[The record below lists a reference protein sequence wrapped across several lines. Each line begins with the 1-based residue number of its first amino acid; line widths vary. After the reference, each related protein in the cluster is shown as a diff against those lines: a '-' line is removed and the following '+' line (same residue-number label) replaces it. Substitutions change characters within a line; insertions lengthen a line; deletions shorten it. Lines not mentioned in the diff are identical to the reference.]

1 MSQNQE
7 HDENKYF
14 PDEGLKAA
22 VEVARDL
29 HMPLLVT
36 GEPGTGKTELAK
48 WIAAEVFGGSTVFRF
63 DTKTT
68 SQAKD
73 LFYRYDAI
81 RHFGNRKTNPN
92 PLHYVAFEA
101 MGKAILEAREDGPRH
116 VVLVDEIDKAPRDFP
131 NDVLFQFEQY
141 AFRVEEATRKDF
153 DEYDF
158 TERLGKKSLD
168 LDSDNNIR
176 LPRQAKNDKAY
187 IAPPFLLLTSNSEK
201 NLPDAFLRRCVFYH
215 IPFPKADE
223 LKKILRAKARVS
235 GNYLRH
241 LDQVIAHFEY
251 LRERGPIKKPA
262 TAELIRWMESLE
274 RRAFNWDDFFSEMD
288 KEEAFRDKEAL
299 KTMLENFQRT
309 MPVLLKNKEDMDKL
323 SGIQPMKKPNNQK

>member
-158 TERLGKKSLD
+158 TERLGKKSID

-235 GNYLRH
+235 KGYFQN
-241 LDQVIAHFEY
+241 LDAVIAFFEMV
-251 LRERGPIKKPA
+251 RERGPIKKPA

-274 RRAFNWDDFFSEMD
+274 KRGADWSKMF
-288 KEEAFRDKEAL
+288 EELKKAEADRDKSVFDAL
-299 KTMLENFQRT
+299 KET
-309 MPVLLKNKEDMDKL
+309 MPVLLKNKEDQEKL
-323 SGIQPMKKPNNQK
+323 GGLLPVEA

>member
-1 MSQNQE
+1 MN
-7 HDENKYF
+7 ENPYF
-14 PDEGLKAA
+14 PDEGLRAA

-48 WIAAEVFGGSTVFRF
+48 WIAGSEMLGSGVVHRF

-81 RHFGNRKTNPN
+81 RHFGKKESPMEFIS
-92 PLHYVAFEA
+92 FEA
-101 MGKAILEAREDGPRH
+101 LGKAILCANENDNRH

-131 NDVLFQFEQY
+131 NDVLFQFEQF
-141 AFRVEEATRKDF
+141 AFRVEEATREDL
-153 DEYDF
+153 EGHDF
-158 TERLGKKSLD
+158 TKIAGKIAID
-168 LDSDNNIR
+168 LDENDNIR
-176 LPRQAKNDKAY
+176 LPRKKGKDKEY

-215 IPFPKADE
+215 IPFPEKED
-223 LKKILRAKARVS
+223 LKKIVRAKARVEA
-235 GNYLRH
+235 NYLRH
-241 LDQVIAHFEY
+241 LDAVVDYFRQ
-251 LRERGPIKKPA
+251 LRDLGPIKKPA

-274 RRAFNWDDFFSEMD
+274 KRAVNWDALYDELK
-288 KEEAFRDKEAL
+288 KEKPDEAKFKPLYETL
-299 KTMLENFQRT
+299 
-309 MPVLLKNKEDMDKL
+309 PVLLKNKEDLEKL
-323 SGIQPMKKPNNQK
+323 GKTKPVLPAKS

>member
-235 GNYLRH
+235 KGYFQN
-241 LDQVIAHFEY
+241 LDAVIAFFEMV
-251 LRERGPIKKPA
+251 RERGPIKKPA

-274 RRAFNWDDFFSEMD
+274 KRGADWSKMF
-288 KEEAFRDKEAL
+288 EELKKAEADRDKSVFDAL
-299 KTMLENFQRT
+299 KET
-309 MPVLLKNKEDMDKL
+309 MPVLLKNKEDQEKL
-323 SGIQPMKKPNNQK
+323 GGLLPVEA